1 MMRTHNAFH
10 TAHNAFHAAHYGLRT
25 AQYAVLLLAALLPAP
40 VLAQAKLVPIV
51 IETSMGS
58 IEVDLDSAR
67 APITVT
73 NFLKYVDAH
82 TFDGGN
88 FYRVVRMDNQPNDSI
103 KIQVIQG
110 GISREKRAERRPA
123 IPLERTSVTGLK
135 HVDGTIS
142 MARSGPD
149 TGTTEFSIM
158 VGDQPELDFGGK
170 RNPDGQ
176 GFAAF
181 GRVTKGFDV
190 IKKIQSQ
197 AANGQNLVERI
208 AIVRIVRR

>member
-1 MMRTHNAFH
+1 MRTHNAFH

>member
-1 MMRTHNAFH
+1 MMLRRPTHYAIAATHSAF
-10 TAHNAFHAAHYGLRT
+10 RT
-25 AQYAVLLLAALLPAP
+25 ARYAVVLLCLLAPAA
-40 VLAQAKLVPIV
+40 VVAQAKLIPIS
-51 IETSMGS
+51 IETSLGT
-58 IEVDLDSAR
+58 IEIDLDSAR

-73 NFLKYVDAH
+73 NFLKYIDAK

-110 GISREKRAERRPA
+110 GISSAKRGERLPA
-123 IPLERTSVTGLK
+123 IPLERTNVTGLS
-135 HVDGTIS
+135 HVDGAIS
-142 MARSGPD
+142 MARSGPN

-158 VGDQPELDFGGK
+158 VGDQPELNFGGK

-190 IKKIQSQ
+190 IRKIQ
-197 AANGQNLVERI
+197 ALPANGQSLVERVPI
-208 AIVRIVRR
+208 IRVVRK

>member
-1 MMRTHNAFH
+1 MTKVTPLTQNAVRRTHNAFRTPH
-10 TAHNAFHAAHYGLRT
+10 CAVAVAVCIAMPAA
-25 AQYAVLLLAALLPAP
+25 
-40 VLAQAKLVPIV
+40 AQAKLVPIV
-51 IETSMGS
+51 IETSMGN
-58 IEVDLDSAR
+58 IEIDLDSAR

-73 NFLKYVDAH
+73 NFLKYVDAK

-103 KIQVIQG
+103 RIQVIQG
-110 GISREKRAERRPA
+110 GISREKRGERRPA

-190 IKKIQSQ
+190 IRKIQSMP
-197 AANGQNLVERI
+197 ATGQNLVERVP
-208 AIVRIVRR
+208 IVRIVRR